1 MAQGTFTYQT
11 SEKVRIT
18 FEAASVP
25 HRIAAFCVDTAI
37 RGACFFLFYFLLL
50 FMAVGSA
57 VMHELFRAEAL
68 HETVLVVLLLFFA
81 VFLFSY
87 HLIFELIWKGQTPG
101 KRVMHLRAVNDDGSY
116 MSFGTAVL
124 RNVFRIVDML
134 PAGYAVG
141 LVTMVLNRRRKRV
154 GDYVA
159 GTIVIRERV
168 SDIPKLSDVRELD
181 CFNGLRD
188 PGVLFP
194 EKSAGIIENYF
205 SAKND
210 LSPAARERVAR
221 EIVFLIESRTGVKKP
236 ADVTEE
242 EFIGALYRVLR

>member
-11 SEKVRIT
+11 SEKVRIS
-18 FEAASVP
+18 FETASVP

-50 FMAVGSA
+50 IIVAGSA
-57 VMHELFRAEAL
+57 VMHSLFRAEAL
-68 HETVLVVLLLFFA
+68 HETVLVVLLLLFA
-81 VFLFSY
+81 LFLFAY
-87 HLIFELIWKGQTPG
+87 QLIFELIWKGQTPG

-124 RNVFRIVDML
+124 RNMFRIVDML
-134 PAGYAVG
+134 PAGYMVG
-141 LVTMVLNRRRKRV
+141 LAAMALNRRRKRV

-159 GTIVIRERV
+159 GTVVIREN
-168 SDIPKLSDVRELD
+168 SADIPKLGDIRELD
-181 CFNGLRD
+181 CFNGLLD

-194 EKSAGIIENYF
+194 EKSTGIIENYF

-210 LSPAARERVAR
+210 LSPAARDRVAR
-221 EIVFLIESRTGVKKP
+221 EIVILIESRTGVKKP
-236 ADVTEE
+236 SGVTED
-242 EFIGALYRVLR
+242 EFIGALYRALR